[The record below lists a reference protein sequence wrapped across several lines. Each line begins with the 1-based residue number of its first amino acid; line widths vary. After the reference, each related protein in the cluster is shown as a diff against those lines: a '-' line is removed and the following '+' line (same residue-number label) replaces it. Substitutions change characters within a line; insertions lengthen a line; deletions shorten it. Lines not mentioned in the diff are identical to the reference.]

1 MRKKRW
7 RNRKGAGLLALALA
21 LGLALSGTGA
31 LESRAAIAV
40 DVNANCKLKI
50 DTSALY
56 DLMED
61 DYQKTATKPENVEV
75 TVDLIKVATIDESGS
90 YAPTG
95 MFSEDTELEAKLDD
109 VSADTDENDW
119 KDLASWLAQTVT
131 DGKGNL
137 KVKADHTGTGIAG
150 EDEAVEFEELNTGMY
165 LVVPRQ
171 VETYFYMYNF
181 TPYLVSLPHNYYNP
195 DDAAP
200 NDDWVYY
207 VTMGLKPGRV
217 ERYGSIEIDK
227 ELTEMSMMPG
237 GSATFVFQVD
247 IETLQ
252 GDKEQRMVS
261 MTVDKPGS
269 NSIFVKDIP
278 AGSVVTVTEV
288 YSGAGYEVADG
299 ASDVWIGKDLPAD
312 AENSTIP
319 AVVVTFRN
327 QPSGTTTGGYGIEN
341 HFTVDEKGQF
351 QYDGPY
357 GPETGAPTE

>member
-1 MRKKRW
+1 MKKTRW
-7 RNRKGAGLLALALA
+7 RNRKGAGLLALALT
-21 LGLALSGTGA
+21 LALAFSVTGA

-40 DVNANCKLKI
+40 DVDAECTLSI

-56 DLMED
+56 GLMET
-61 DYQKTATKPENVEV
+61 DYQKSETKPEDVEV

-95 MFSEDTELEAKLDD
+95 LFSEDTELEAKLDD
-109 VSADTDENDW
+109 VSADTDEDDW
-119 KDLASWLAQTVT
+119 KDLASWLAQAVT
-131 DGKGNL
+131 DGDGKL
-137 KVKADHTGTGIAG
+137 KVTANYTGTAG
-150 EDEAVEFEELNTGMY
+150 EDEFVKFEALNTGMY

-171 VETYFYMYNF
+171 VETYFYMYDF

-195 DDAAP
+195 DDAASS
-200 NDDWVYY
+200 DDWVYK

-312 AENSTIP
+312 DENSTGP
-319 AVVVTFRN
+319 VVNVPFRN

-341 HFTVDEKGQF
+341 HFTVDENGQF
-351 QYDGPY
+351 QYNGPY

>member
-1 MRKKRW
+1 MKKTRW
-7 RNRKGAGLLALALA
+7 RNRKGAGLLALALT
-21 LGLALSGTGA
+21 LALAFSVTGA

-40 DVNANCKLKI
+40 DVDAECTLSI

-56 DLMED
+56 GLMET
-61 DYQKTATKPENVEV
+61 DYQKSETKPEDVEV

-95 MFSEDTELEAKLDD
+95 LFSEDTELEAKLDD
-109 VSADTDENDW
+109 VSADTDEDDW
-119 KDLASWLAQTVT
+119 KDLASWLAQAVT
-131 DGKGNL
+131 DGDGKL
-137 KVKADHTGTGIAG
+137 KVEADYTGTARK
-150 EDEAVEFEELNTGMY
+150 DEFVEFETLETGMY

-171 VETYFYMYNF
+171 VETYFYMYDF

-195 DDAAP
+195 DDAASS
-200 NDDWVYY
+200 DDWVYE
-207 VTMGLKPGRV
+207 VTMGLKPGRA

-269 NSIFVKDIP
+269 NSIFVEDIP

-312 AENSTIP
+312 DENSTGP
-319 AVVVTFRN
+319 VVNVPFRN

-341 HFTVDEKGQF
+341 HFTVDENGQF
-351 QYDGPY
+351 QYNGPY